1 MAGLTGLLLLVS
13 FVSWYRLKNMKLAIV
28 GLAFLVFFV
37 KALLLVFEIIVQD
50 EKAIIIDFIVVILLY
65 FAVVKK

>member
-1 MAGLTGLLLLVS
+1 MFVVLLVS